1 MKTEKIATLNLRLFD
16 ELEVDYSLF
25 FNVKNNSFA
34 PFGLGDI
41 KIKNTI
47 G

>member
-1 MKTEKIATLNLRLFD
+1 MEKIAILNLRLFD

-25 FNVKNNSFA
+25 FNVKNNSIA

-41 KIKNTI
+41 KIKSSTI
-47 G
+47 A

>member
-25 FNVKNNSFA
+25 FSVKNNLFA
-34 PFGLGDI
+34 PFGLRDI
-41 KIKNTI
+41 KNKK
-47 G
+47 